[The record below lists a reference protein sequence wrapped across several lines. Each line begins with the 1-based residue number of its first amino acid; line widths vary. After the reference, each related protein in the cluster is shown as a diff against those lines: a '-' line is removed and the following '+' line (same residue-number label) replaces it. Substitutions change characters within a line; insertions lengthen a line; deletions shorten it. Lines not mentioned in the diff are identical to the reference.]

1 MRARTKDRLGSV
13 LLLIFVAIL
22 WVQRDY
28 TTPMGGIFPDRIMLI
43 LAALLV
49 VGLVL
54 SFTCYAA
61 IKEEGEKKEAAP
73 KNWRDLIVVI
83 VGLLLWTGLLRSLGF
98 ALTGVVG
105 FAGMSW
111 YLSGRY
117 RDPRTIVTC
126 LAIGAAVTYLFVLIF
141 GHLLQVPLPKGK
153 LFE

>member
-1 MRARTKDRLGSV
+1 MRARTRDRLGSI

-43 LAALLV
+43 LGALLV
-49 VGLVL
+49 VGLGL
-54 SFTCYAA
+54 SFTRYAA
-61 IKEEGEKKEAAP
+61 LKEGGEKREGGP

-98 ALTGVVG
+98 ALTGVAG

-117 RDPRTIVTC
+117 RDPKTIVTC
-126 LAIGAAVTYLFVLIF
+126 LVIGAAATYLFVLIF
-141 GHLLQVPLPKGK
+141 GYFLQVPLPKGK